1 MQDKNAPTAFSI
13 QLEQSFHFSFFFFLH
28 EISFIMSAMS

>member
-13 QLEQSFHFSFFFFLH
+13 QLEQSFHFSFFFLH